1 MRTLLVDPEPSG
13 HRAFYLS
20 LIVQALAPSYTQ
32 LLVPLGAPEL
42 KAHFDRRGLDI
53 ADFHAI
59 SPISDCA
66 KDVVAQ
72 AAALVREHRIDRVFF
87 AYFDNYLKILLTSS
101 DAFPCPVTGIWFHPY
116 ALDRRY
122 RWLPPLDKRLSH
134 RRAIHN
140 SLRAPANGLK
150 IERIF
155 FTDSSAADAL
165 GHLNPTIP
173 ATPLPDPWEKV
184 PSMNR
189 SAARQY
195 FSLPQQRSIFLHI
208 GSSEKRKGLSDTLA
222 AFNTLS
228 QDPALK
234 DRLLLLRVGEN
245 ERIKSMDRALLDD
258 LAANGMAKIIDQF
271 VPESD
276 FIEYFAASDWI
287 LLPYRNFRYSS
298 GILSN
303 AIAAERP
310 IIAADHGLIAR
321 MVREYNLGLL
331 FHHGSRANLACRI
344 HEAVDSTIT
353 PVSSSYRQ
361 TLAPEHFIAALRQ
374 GLQLD

>member
-1 MRTLLVDPEPSG
+1 
-13 HRAFYLS
+13 
-20 LIVQALAPSYTQ
+20 
-32 LLVPLGAPEL
+32 
-42 KAHFDRRGLDI
+42 
-53 ADFHAI
+53 
-59 SPISDCA
+59 
-66 KDVVAQ
+66 
-72 AAALVREHRIDRVFF
+72 
-87 AYFDNYLKILLTSS
+87 
-101 DAFPCPVTGIWFHPY
+101 
-116 ALDRRY
+116 
-122 RWLPPLDKRLSH
+122 LPPLDKRLSH

-173 ATPLPDPWEKV
+173 ATLLPDPWEKV

-303 AIAAERP
+303 AVAAQRP
-310 IIAADHGLIAR
+310 IIAANHGLIAR
-321 MVREYNLGLL
+321 KIRESNLGLL
-331 FHHGSRANLACRI
+331 FRHRSRVDLACKIR
-344 HEAVDSTIT
+344 EAAGSTAS
-353 PVSSSYRQ
+353 PQSSSLQ
-361 TLAPEHFIAALRQ
+361 QKLAPRHFLSVMQQSLNQAVS
-374 GLQLD
+374 